1 MNSIFHRISD
11 RKFEDR
17 PVERKKKIVQVLK
30 KPGCRRRVRATSNHG
45 SSM

>member
-1 MNSIFHRISD
+1 MNSIFHRISV

-17 PVERKKKIVQVLK
+17 PVEKEKSRAGFKM
-30 KPGCRRRVRATSNHG
+30 PGCRRRVRAISSHG